1 MWRREMETV
10 SFESAGTSKSLVGG
24 ATTKAS
30 PTDSMELHKATL
42 NNVCTELMNPRTACP
57 LPDCQEDYTTREV
70 DETEPKLHVQ
80 QKILGRLQPDW
91 VELEASIPSD
101 RCTYV
106 YVDGENLFATALT
119 KCKNIH
125 GYRDLFD
132 ILASFATRLIYHMIA
147 DDGPNRLA
155 LQRPPI
161 RPTVDSTT
169 FYVVYVKWPGSPM
182 VRQLYESASGQGVLI
197 GVIGVPSRAGGRCC
211 EAPDVCTHKCFC
223 YLRRRL
229 QVGRGGVYLLHT
241 TSKTATLLV
250 QS

>member
-10 SFESAGTSKSLVGG
+10 SFESAGTSKSLAGG

-42 NNVCTELMNPRTACP
+42 NNVCMELMNPRTACP

-132 ILASFATRLIYHMIA
+132 ILASFATRLINHMIA

-161 RPTVDSTT
+161 SPTVDSTT

-197 GVIGVPSRAGGRCC
+197 GA
-211 EAPDVCTHKCFC
+211 
-223 YLRRRL
+223 L
-229 QVGRGGVYLLHT
+229 VYLLVLAGAVARRRTFAHT
-241 TSKTATLLV
+241 SVFAISGDDFKWAEGV
-250 QS
+250 CNFCIPPPRRPPYWFNR